1 MNETAMP
8 RRRVE
13 ILDELRG
20 LIVLL
25 MIFYHAIYDLVF
37 VFRAVDPAL
46 FQSRFMRWLQL
57 FVACG
62 FIVIAGIMCR
72 YSRNNLRR
80 GAKTFLAG
88 MLVTAVTAAVIPSQ
102 LILFGILHFLGI
114 CMMLYPLAEPVVRR
128 LHPIAG
134 ILACLALF
142 AFTNNIGSGRLGFGS
157 LTLVRLPQ
165 SLYELGFLFPLGIHP
180 RFFSSADYYPLL
192 PWIFIFGLGCF
203 LGGYFYN
210 GEAPDFCYRPHC
222 PPLALVGRHALLIYL
237 LHQPVA
243 YGITW
248 AIAKLLV

>member
-114 CMMLYPLAEPVVRR
+114 CMMLYPPAPPHCRY
-128 LHPIAG
+128 
-134 ILACLALF
+134 
-142 AFTNNIGSGRLGFGS
+142 SGLPG
-157 LTLVRLPQ
+157 TVRLYQ
-165 SLYELGFLFPLGIHP
+165 QH
-180 RFFSSADYYPLL
+180 RFRAV
-192 PWIFIFGLGCF
+192 GLWQPDAGTA
-203 LGGYFYN
+203 
-210 GEAPDFCYRPHC
+210 AP
-222 PPLALVGRHALLIYL
+222 V
-237 LHQPVA
+237 PV
-243 YGITW
+243 
-248 AIAKLLV
+248 

>member
-1 MNETAMP
+1 M
-8 RRRVE
+8 
-13 ILDELRG
+13 
-20 LIVLL
+20 
-25 MIFYHAIYDLVF
+25 
-37 VFRAVDPAL
+37 
-46 FQSRFMRWLQL
+46 
-57 FVACG
+57 
-62 FIVIAGIMCR
+62 
-72 YSRNNLRR
+72 
-80 GAKTFLAG
+80 
-88 MLVTAVTAAVIPSQ
+88 
-102 LILFGILHFLGI
+102 
-114 CMMLYPLAEPVVRR
+114 
-128 LHPIAG
+128 
-134 ILACLALF
+134 
-142 AFTNNIGSGRLGFGS
+142 GFGS

-222 PPLALVGRHALLIYL
+222 PPLARVGRHALLIYL